1 MEQFW
6 RISDFAK
13 EIGKHM
19 NTIDG
24 WFKSLEEKNI
34 HYVNRTENGE
44 KIYDS
49 LDLKVAHYIKQQR
62 EQKWALDIIFD
73 SLSSQFD
80 LRPAPKEEVSVS
92 TPHSVYSIDLE
103 QLKREILSAA
113 EEMAATH
120 INEVKE
126 QYEAI
131 IQKLPQP
138 KSPEQ
143 EREERLESMILR
155 RRVEMKLER
164 EAIDQWKQ
172 QPEELRFKKV
182 GFFRKEEDWGK
193 RDEFIRQYINER
205 FEERVKESFK

>member
-49 LDLKVAHYIKQQR
+49 LDLKIAHYIKQQR

-80 LRPAPKEEVSVS
+80 LRPAPKEEASVS

-103 QLKREILSAA
+103 QFKREILSAA